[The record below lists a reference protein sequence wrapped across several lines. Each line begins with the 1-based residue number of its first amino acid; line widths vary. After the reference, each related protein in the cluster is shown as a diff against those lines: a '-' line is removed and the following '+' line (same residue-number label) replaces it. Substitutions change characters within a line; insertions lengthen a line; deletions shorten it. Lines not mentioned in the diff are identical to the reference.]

1 MVKLQLKL
9 LGSFRI
15 EADGEESFG
24 ELLERS
30 PRGLLLLQYLLVYH
44 GQRVSAETLTKVM
57 WPKQDSAHPES
68 ALKTLISRLRTMM
81 KQISPALE
89 ACLLTARGGYRWE
102 TQPGVAVDIEEFEQL
117 ARHLSGHIDGQEET
131 WASFQRMLELYT
143 GPLLSDQEGQAWLLE
158 RREELHQSYLAVL
171 DEAMTR
177 LESEGRYDTALSICR
192 EAMDAAPGS
201 GALHLRLL
209 RQLTHAGR
217 DGEAVKQLQLSAALV
232 RSQPQLANAS
242 TVLDAYYRQL
252 MQANRDIH
260 QSVRDLRRDL
270 LDSSADAGALICDQA
285 VFRTIFE
292 VERRTME
299 RTGTMFLL
307 GIAMLTG
314 LEESPLQLD
323 TTMQGLMNLL
333 VQKLR
338 RGDTITRLNATQL
351 GLLLTNAN
359 DSAASTI
366 IERLKRCF
374 YERFPA
380 VDCTLSI
387 AIIPLNIANE
397 NGAAQQE

>member
-15 EADGEESFG
+15 EADGEENFG

-30 PRGLLLLQYLLVYH
+30 PRGLLLLQYLLVSH

-89 ACLLTARGGYRWE
+89 ACLLTTRGGYRWE
-102 TQPGVAVDIEEFEQL
+102 TQPGVTVDLEEFEQL
-117 ARHLSGHIDGQEET
+117 AHRLSGHMDEREET

-143 GPLLSDQEGQAWLLE
+143 GPLLSDQEVQPWLLE
-158 RREELHQSYLAVL
+158 RRDELYQSYLAVL
-171 DEAMTR
+171 DEAMTL
-177 LESEGRYDTALSICR
+177 LESKGRYDTALSICR

-217 DGEAVKQLQLSAALV
+217 DSEAVKQLQLSTAIV
-232 RSQPQLANAS
+232 RSQPQLENAN
-242 TVLDAYYRQL
+242 TLLDTYYRQL
-252 MQANRDIH
+252 MQVNRDIH
-260 QSVRDLRRDL
+260 QSVHALRRDL
-270 LDSSADAGALICDQA
+270 LDSGANTGALICDQA

-292 VERRTME
+292 IERRSME

-387 AIIPLNIANE
+387 AIIPLNIANAD
-397 NGAAQQE
+397 AASQQE